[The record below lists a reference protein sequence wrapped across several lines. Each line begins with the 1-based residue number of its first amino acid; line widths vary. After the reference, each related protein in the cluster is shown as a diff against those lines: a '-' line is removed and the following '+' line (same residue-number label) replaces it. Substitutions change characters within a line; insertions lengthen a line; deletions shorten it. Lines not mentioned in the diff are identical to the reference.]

1 MPAPGIYFTATR
13 PPAPASSSRADIA
26 CFAGL
31 VAARGSGDDL
41 LGVPVRIESW
51 SEFERLFD
59 WTSRTSVPDASDRIP
74 SALGLAVRQF
84 FLQGGATAW
93 VVRCGDPLPLA
104 DPSGSADDFRAA
116 RLAALAGGAPD
127 DEGRIP
133 ILPGLAGRSPSAD
146 PLDPASWLGAAA
158 IFGIDEAAMLLLPDL
173 VDLCADPL
181 EPAPEIEPQM
191 GPPEHWRPCAPP
203 IAEDEAPPARDAL
216 PAFLAPRFGKEAF
229 RRWSAAVAHGLA
241 MLGRPRGPAHR
252 RDVMLVSAL
261 PLPAQSPDLPD
272 RIASWP
278 LPLLDRSGFAGTDG
292 KPLALFDPA
301 AIGNA
306 RLQLGYP
313 WLATPHAAACP
324 EGLQSPEGTL
334 AGILARSALQ
344 KGAFRSAADRA
355 ARGAT
360 RLHPTL
366 SLSDRNRGFERPAGG
381 DGEYPIG
388 RADWLGDRLCL
399 FDMQRGG
406 VSLISDAT
414 FAQDRA
420 WRPGGIS
427 RLVGIVLRA
436 ARHLGDDL
444 VFEPSGPHLWRRC
457 ADRMTA
463 ILERLRAMGAFSGS
477 SARDSYRVTCDRST
491 MTAGDIDAGRVRC
504 DVVLNPAS
512 PIHRIAVNL
521 ALIEPPAVPT
531 QSEAA

>member
-1 MPAPGIYFTATR
+1 MSAPGIYFTATR
-13 PPAPASSSRADIA
+13 PPAPPSSSRADIA

-31 VAARGSGDDL
+31 VAQRGAGEDL
-41 LGVPVRIESW
+41 LGVPVRLESW
-51 SEFERLFD
+51 SDFERRFD
-59 WTSRTSVPDASDRIP
+59 WTARTSVPGASDRVP

-93 VVRCGDPLPLA
+93 VMRCGDPLPLA
-104 DPSGSADDFRAA
+104 DPAADPDDFRAA
-116 RLAALAGGAPD
+116 RLGALAGGGPD
-127 DEGRIP
+127 GDERIP
-133 ILPGLAGRSPSAD
+133 ILPGLAARSRSAD

-181 EPAPEIEPQM
+181 EPAPEIEPKM
-191 GPPEHWRPCAPP
+191 GAPENWRPCAPP
-203 IAEDEAPPARDAL
+203 VPDDAPPARDAM
-216 PAFLAPRFGKEAF
+216 PTFLAARFGKEAF
-229 RRWSAAVAHGLA
+229 RRWSDAVAHCLA

-261 PLPAQSPDLPD
+261 PLPAQSAELPE

-278 LPLLDRSGFAGTDG
+278 LPLLDRPGFAGSDAT
-292 KPLALFDPA
+292 PLALFDPA

-313 WLATPHAAACP
+313 WLATPHSAASP

-334 AGILARSALQ
+334 AGILARSALE
-344 KGAFRSAADRA
+344 KGAFRSAANSPV
-355 ARGAT
+355 RGAT
-360 RLHPTL
+360 RLFPAV
-366 SLSDRNRGFERPAGG
+366 SLSDRRRGFERPAGG
-381 DGEYPIG
+381 ASEFPIG

-399 FDMQRGG
+399 FDTRRGG

-420 WRPGGIS
+420 WRPGSIS
-427 RLVGIVLRA
+427 RLIGIVLRV
-436 ARHLGDDL
+436 ARHLGEDL

-457 ADRMTA
+457 AERMTA

-477 SARDSYRVTCDRST
+477 SAHDSYLVTCDRST

-512 PIHRIAVNL
+512 PIHRIEVNL
-521 ALIEPPAVPT
+521 ALIEPLASSG
-531 QSEAA
+531 QREAA

>member
-1 MPAPGIYFTATR
+1 MPAPGIFLTAMR
-13 PPAPASSSRADIA
+13 PSAPASSSRADIA

-31 VAARGSGDDL
+31 VARRGNGDDL
-41 LGVPVRIESW
+41 LGVPVRLESW
-51 SEFERLFD
+51 SDFDRQFD
-59 WTSRTSVPDASDRIP
+59 WTARTSVPGAGDRVP
-74 SALGLAVRQF
+74 TALGLALRQF

-93 VVRCGDPLPLA
+93 VVRCGDPLALA
-104 DPSGSADDFRAA
+104 DPAASPEEFRAA
-116 RLAALAGGAPD
+116 RLTALAGGGPESD
-127 DEGRIP
+127 QRIP
-133 ILPGLAGRSPSAD
+133 ILPGLAGRSRSAD

-158 IFGIDEAAMLLLPDL
+158 IFGIDEAAMLVVPDL

-181 EPAPEIEPQM
+181 DPVPEIEPEL

-203 IAEDEAPPARDAL
+203 IAEDEAPPTREAL
-216 PAFLAPRFGKEAF
+216 PAFLAPRFGKQAF
-229 RRWSAAVAHGLA
+229 RRWSDAVAHCLA

-252 RDVMLVSAL
+252 RDVMLVAAL
-261 PLPAQSPDLPD
+261 PLPAQSEELPD

-278 LPLLDRSGFAGTDG
+278 LPVLDRSGFAGTDG
-292 KPLALFDPA
+292 KPHAMFDAA

-313 WLATPHAAACP
+313 WLATPQAAACP

-334 AGILARSALQ
+334 AGILARSALE
-344 KGAFRSAADRA
+344 KGAFRSAANSPV
-355 ARGAT
+355 RGPT
-360 RLHPTL
+360 RLYPTL
-366 SLSDRNRGFERPAGG
+366 SLSDRNRGFERPAGAE
-381 DGEYPIG
+381 GEFPIG

-399 FDMQRGG
+399 FDTRRGG

-427 RLVGIVLRA
+427 RLIGIVLRA

-463 ILERLRAMGAFSGS
+463 ILERLRAMGAFSGA
-477 SARDSYRVTCDRST
+477 SARDSYLVACDRST
-491 MTAGDIDAGRVRC
+491 MTPGDVDAGRVRC

-512 PIHRIAVNL
+512 PIHRIEVKL
-521 ALIEPPAVPT
+521 ALIEPVAAAS
-531 QSEAA
+531 QREAA